1 MHVRYTDYLLS
12 GFKGDC
18 RISVIVDGWK
28 EAEKLFQAENNNS
41 QQNAIE
47 TSNNIVNEISK
58 LLGGG
63 EDSRKNMKPNCD
75 GEIQNEI
82 LNVKEEKSTN
92 LFLFSDDD
100 EEKLKQQTEI
110 NNLMKDIDSLTDKN
124 GKNTETHSKSPN
136 LNLNYNYETGKATLK
151 PGTSDLDE
159 NGQKILSLA
168 SEKLH
173 NNNNNSNSTE
183 NNTFSDLFNKPSLL
197 YVNSDSYTNRFGNTD
212 FAQGITDLTQTQAGT
227 TTINNLS
234 HSTQNNNS
242 SSSPKLH
249 IPHLTQKIDGKLH
262 CHWEGCSFSTPRRTA
277 LKRHIQCIHMDVRN
291 YECPFDGC
299 GKRFKRA
306 DHLKGHK
313 RICRFGNGDEEVDI
327 FNQFKII

>member
-58 LLGGG
+58 LLGG
-63 EDSRKNMKPNCD
+63 EDSLHSSSDTKSRRNEKSNCD

-82 LNVKEEKSTN
+82 LNVKEENHTN

-100 EEKLKQQTEI
+100 EEKSKQQMEI
-110 NNLMKDIDSLTDKN
+110 DNLMKDIDSLTDKN
-124 GKNTETHSKSPN
+124 GKNTESQSKSPN

-151 PGTSDLDE
+151 PGTDLDE

-168 SEKLH
+168 SQKLQ
-173 NNNNNSNSTE
+173 NNSNSTE
-183 NNTFSDLFNKPSLL
+183 NSTFSDLFNKPSLL
-197 YVNSDSYTNRFGNTD
+197 YVNSESYTNRFGNTD
-212 FAQGITDLTQTQAGT
+212 FAQGITDLTQTQP
-227 TTINNLS
+227 TINNLS
-234 HSTQNNNS
+234 HSTQNNS

-249 IPHLTQKIDGKLH
+249 IPHVTQKIDGKLH

-291 YECPFDGC
+291 YSAFTLM
-299 GKRFKRA
+299 K
-306 DHLKGHK
+306 
-313 RICRFGNGDEEVDI
+313 
-327 FNQFKII
+327 